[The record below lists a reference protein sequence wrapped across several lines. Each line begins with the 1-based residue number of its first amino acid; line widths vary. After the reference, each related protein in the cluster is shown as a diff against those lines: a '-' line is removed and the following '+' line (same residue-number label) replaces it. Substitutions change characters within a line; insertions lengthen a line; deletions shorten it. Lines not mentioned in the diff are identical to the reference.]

1 MKNILIKKN
10 KMKKNIPQYNKD
22 GKLRDLIVELLNTKK
37 NIRKS
42 RDLLTQVHQV
52 INKESIII
60 QLRNE
65 YNYIE
70 RLNEYYKKYYEK
82 IKNLVKEVTKNK
94 NEVETLCNTLKVNF
108 ADDVV
113 IVEKYEKKIKMMS
126 LTTDDVEKINEDIMK
141 KKNKETKKLQNKLND
156 IESKVSLNLKEIEKQ
171 KLILKKYEKQF
182 EEEKEELM
190 NKEKS
195 QIIKISKIKQKFTY
209 YDKQIKILKDKIRV
223 FEQNNPMEKDVE
235 IENEDIANLL
245 LKKEDKECELN
256 ERIIENENLNVHVK
270 TISSAI
276 SRLTLKL
283 KELNENTNSHNTN
296 NTTSIHNHTLD
307 SKTTTKSKSRNSPK
321 MIKNKRHIRI

>member
-1 MKNILIKKN
+1 
-10 KMKKNIPQYNKD
+10 MKKNIPQYNKD

-52 INKESIII
+52 INKELIII

-113 IVEKYEKKIKMMS
+113 IVEKYEKKIKVMS

-141 KKNKETKKLQNKLND
+141 KKIKKLRN
-156 IESKVSLNLKEIEKQ
+156 
-171 KLILKKYEKQF
+171 Y
-182 EEEKEELM
+182 
-190 NKEKS
+190 
-195 QIIKISKIKQKFTY
+195 KI
-209 YDKQIKILKDKIRV
+209 
-223 FEQNNPMEKDVE
+223 N
-235 IENEDIANLL
+235 
-245 LKKEDKECELN
+245 
-256 ERIIENENLNVHVK
+256 
-270 TISSAI
+270 
-276 SRLTLKL
+276 
-283 KELNENTNSHNTN
+283 
-296 NTTSIHNHTLD
+296 
-307 SKTTTKSKSRNSPK
+307 
-321 MIKNKRHIRI
+321 